1 MSGPVLAPAH
11 VPAKGAEWLSRKERG
26 GVVAIRLTVFLVTVF
41 GRTLTR
47 LVARLVALYYVLTS
61 PSARA
66 GLRAF
71 YLRLEGRAPSFGRL
85 YRHFLRFVFSTL
97 DAFFLASG
105 KTRGFEVTRNGH
117 QHLEALR
124 VAKKGAILLG
134 AHVGSFYAMRIQ
146 GHEEGLRLFAL
157 MHTKNARMLNDA
169 LEKLDPEGAA
179 RVVELDPEGG
189 MDSMLKVKEL
199 LESGALVA
207 ILGDRIPPGAT
218 EDRIVR
224 VPFLGA
230 EAAFPAGPLLL
241 AATLKCPVYLTFG
254 LGRGANTY
262 DLFCEPFAERIELPR
277 GRRKEALAEWVKKY
291 AERLEAFVRRS
302 PENWFNFYDF
312 WR

>member
-179 RVVELDPEGG
+179 RVVR
-189 MDSMLKVKEL
+189 SWR
-199 LESGALVA
+199 SSA
-207 ILGDRIPPGAT
+207 IASRPGRPRTGSCGCRSSVPRRPFPPG
-218 EDRIVR
+218 RS
-224 VPFLGA
+224 
-230 EAAFPAGPLLL
+230 
-241 AATLKCPVYLTFG
+241 CS
-254 LGRGANTY
+254 
-262 DLFCEPFAERIELPR
+262 
-277 GRRKEALAEWVKKY
+277 RR
-291 AERLEAFVRRS
+291 R
-302 PENWFNFYDF
+302 
-312 WR
+312 